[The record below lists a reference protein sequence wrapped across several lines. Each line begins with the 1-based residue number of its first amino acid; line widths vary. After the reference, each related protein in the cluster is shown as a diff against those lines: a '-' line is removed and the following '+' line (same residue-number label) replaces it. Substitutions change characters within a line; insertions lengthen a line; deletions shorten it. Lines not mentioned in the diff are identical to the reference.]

1 MTARTEAAVDADEAA
16 GADVGGPVER
26 MRREQVR
33 RALRRLEAQGG
44 VTDEQRR
51 TVERLSHRL
60 VGALRDP
67 AARVVA
73 SADDRATVRNYF
85 QTE

>member
-1 MTARTEAAVDADEAA
+1 MTARTEAAVDADG
-16 GADVGGPVER
+16 GAETDALGPVER

-33 RALRRLEAQGG
+33 RALRRLEAQGEM
-44 VTDEQRR
+44 TDEQRR
-51 TVERLSHRL
+51 TVERLSNCL

-67 AARVVA
+67 AHVVA
-73 SADDRATVRNYF
+73 ADDRATVRNYF